1 MTSKSSITITPLVDS
16 DYEAWLT
23 LWQNYLSFYETSL
36 AAETTDCT
44 WRKIIDSE
52 IAIYGFGARIAG
64 VLVGITHVVLHPNTW
79 NTTDCCYLEDLY
91 VDGSVRGQGVG
102 RTLIEYVYDFAKQRG
117 CNRVYW
123 TTQQSNTPA
132 RILYD
137 HIASQTDMVQY
148 RKDL

>member
-1 MTSKSSITITPLVDS
+1 MTSKSSITITALVDS

-52 IAIYGFGARIAG
+52 IAICGFGARIAG